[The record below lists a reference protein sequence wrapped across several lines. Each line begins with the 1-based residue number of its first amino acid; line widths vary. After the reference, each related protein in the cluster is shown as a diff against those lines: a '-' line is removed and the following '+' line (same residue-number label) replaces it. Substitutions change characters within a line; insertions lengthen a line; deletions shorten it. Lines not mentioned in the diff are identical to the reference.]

1 MNISEVLSEAIKDYK
16 VDLTDSQYDKF
27 EKYYNLLLEWNNKI
41 NLTAITDVEGVAIK
55 HFADSLSLLNY
66 INIPENASVI
76 DIGTGAGFPGIVLK
90 IARPDIKLT
99 LMDSLNKRLIFL
111 DEVLKNIGL
120 QADLVHSRAEDNAKS
135 GSEYREKFDFAVSR
149 AVAKMNVLA
158 EYCLPYVKVG
168 GNFIAMK
175 GPGAEAEIDEAK
187 KAVGILGGKT
197 EDVFNFKLPSN
208 GDCRNI
214 VKILKVKQ
222 TPIKYPRNSGKIKS
236 NPL

>member
-1 MNISEVLSEAIKDYK
+1 MNISEVLLEAIKDYK
-16 VDLTDSQYDKF
+16 IDLNDSQYDKF
-27 EKYYNLLLEWNNKI
+27 EKYYNLLLDWNNKI

-66 INIPENASVI
+66 INIPENASII

-90 IARPDIKLT
+90 IARPDINLT

-120 QADLVHSRAEDNAKS
+120 QADLVHSRAEDSAKF
-135 GSEYREKFDFAVSR
+135 GNEYREKFDFAVSR

-158 EYCLPYVKVG
+158 EYCLPYVKAG
-168 GNFIAMK
+168 GSFIAMK

-197 EDVFNFKLPSN
+197 EDVFNFNLPCN

-214 VKILKVKQ
+214 VRVRKEKQ
-222 TPIKYPRNSGKIKS
+222 TPVKYPRNSGKIKS